1 MHSGFPGCWLLWS
14 RLFSPI
20 FPPHIPL
27 CVSLCPIFPA
37 SSSSVVSS
45 FLSLEEELLSL
56 LSFPVFTPFHP
67 LSLFLLFFLFP
78 LVLSFLPCFL
88 LLHSHFLLISPL
100 SFQLFLSFLLCSVTL
115 FFLSVLLSF
124 YILIYISFFPPIF
137 YIYIATPC
145 ITFKSLSVSLSPPPS
160 LFQALCFPVLP
171 SHFLFVFLPLSI
183 SLPSCL
189 LLCSPSVFVLAVLAY
204 SAGST
209 PAMPIILTEEK
220 EKEKEKGK
228 EGDGRRRRRGEGW
241 KTCACV
247 QKRTQIPTFMLM
259 EGKNKSGWR
268 A

>member
-1 MHSGFPGCWLLWS
+1 MHSDFHGCWLLWS

-20 FPPHIPL
+20 FLPHIPL

-115 FFLSVLLSF
+115 FFLSVLLPF
-124 YILIYISFFPPIF
+124 YISFFPLFSIF
-137 YIYIATPC
+137 ISPPHA
-145 ITFKSLSVSLSPPPS
+145 SLLSPFLFPS
-160 LFQALCFPVLP
+160 HLLLPSSKLSAFLSSPLTFSSSFCLYPHLSPFLPASLLSLCFCACC
-171 SHFLFVFLPLSI
+171 FSI
-183 SLPSCL
+183 LCREHSCD
-189 LLCSPSVFVLAVLAY
+189 ANY
-204 SAGST
+204 IDWRKGEGEREREGGRWEE
-209 PAMPIILTEEK
+209 EEK
-220 EKEKEKGK
+220 GRGLEDLCMCTQTHTNTHIRADGGK
-228 EGDGRRRRRGEGW
+228 E
-241 KTCACV
+241 
-247 QKRTQIPTFMLM
+247 
-259 EGKNKSGWR
+259 
-268 A
+268 